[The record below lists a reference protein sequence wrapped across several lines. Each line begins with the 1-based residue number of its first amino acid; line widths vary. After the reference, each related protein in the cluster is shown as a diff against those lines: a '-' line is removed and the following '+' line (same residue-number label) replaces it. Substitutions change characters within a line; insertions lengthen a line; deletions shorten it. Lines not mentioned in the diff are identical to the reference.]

1 MADKIEFKPADD
13 FKTEITLYSGLKV
26 HLDLMQITEKEWR
39 KIFDPKTSDEEEI
52 ELVCRVSDMTPEQYK
67 NLKLPEVKQF
77 SEALLKL
84 GLQPTANPS

>member
-39 KIFDPKTSDEEEI
+39 KIFDPKTSDE
-52 ELVCRVSDMTPEQYK
+52 
-67 NLKLPEVKQF
+67 
-77 SEALLKL
+77 
-84 GLQPTANPS
+84 